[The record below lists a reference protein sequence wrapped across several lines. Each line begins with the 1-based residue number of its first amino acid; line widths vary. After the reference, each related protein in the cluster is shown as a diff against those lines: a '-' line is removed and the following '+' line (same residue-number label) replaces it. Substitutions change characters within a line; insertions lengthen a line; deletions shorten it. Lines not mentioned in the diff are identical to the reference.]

1 MNFQQELES
10 LIALVSNVA
19 DSFTTTLFLADQ
31 QKQELRLASFHTLGN
46 SVIQGTV
53 IPYGHGLVGWVAN
66 HCQAVNVSEFNR
78 DTKTLQF
85 YSQDEEI
92 KSFMAVPV
100 VEQELLGVLCID
112 SKKQYVFTPK
122 LQKLL
127 QGFADQA
134 ALVLRRQQVFEQ
146 QQSLRASIETL
157 YEYCRGLHERI
168 GAQATDRLTLAR
180 HLCRLPRVLIEH
192 DECAVCLRAE
202 DHPEQQFV
210 AYRLAASSRSGVH
223 VLPVAMEQSL
233 SGIVLRKGEPLYLP
247 DVHDDGRRPMLFAPG
262 EERPPVGSFLGV
274 PILYGGGVH
283 GAMIFTCAAPYQFS
297 RSHAQLTQIL
307 GFQVVAALS
316 HDSSAKRE
324 HEAHLIDGLT
334 GLLNRRAFEEALS
347 KRLARIDTQGGS
359 LALLAIDPDGFS
371 AVNETVGYE
380 AGDAFLL
387 RLARLL
393 GNFALGKNL
402 LGRFESDCFLL
413 AIEGTSFGDSL
424 ELAEKIRRTVEG
436 TLFQSS
442 TADKMLTVTI
452 GAAFYPADAESQGE
466 LMRAVRR
473 AVASAKRRGKNRVEA
488 FAPAR

>member
-19 DSFTTTLFLADQ
+19 DSFTTTLFLADH
-31 QKQELRLASFHTLGN
+31 QKQELRLASFLTLGH

-85 YSQDEEI
+85 YSKDEEI

-100 VEQELLGVLCID
+100 IDQELLGVLCID
-112 SKKQYVFTPK
+112 SKTQYIFTPK

-127 QGFADQA
+127 QGFADQV
-134 ALVLRRQQVFEQ
+134 ALALRRRQVFDQ

-168 GAQATDRLTLAR
+168 TTQATDRLTLVR
-180 HLCRLPRVLIEH
+180 HLCRLPQVLIEH

-202 DHPEQQFV
+202 DQPRQFV
-210 AYRLAASSRSGVH
+210 AYRLAPSSRSGVH

-233 SGIVLRKGEPLYLP
+233 AGIVLRKGEPLHLP
-247 DVHDDGRRPMLFAPG
+247 DVHDDGRRTLLFAPA

-274 PILYGGGVH
+274 PILYGGGVY
-283 GAMIFTCAAPYQFS
+283 GAMIFTCAAPFQFS

-347 KRLARIDTQGGS
+347 ERLARIDAQGGS

-393 GNFALGKNL
+393 GNFALGKSL

-413 AIEGTSFGDSL
+413 ALEGMSFGDAL

-442 TADKMLTVTI
+442 TADKMLTVTV
-452 GAAFYPADAESQGE
+452 GAAFYPADAESKGE
-466 LMRAVRR
+466 LVRAVRR

-488 FAPAR
+488 FATAR